1 MGTRN
6 FKFEKGI
13 PVIKEGAMEKE
24 PWINLF
30 RYI

>member
-1 MGTRN
+1 MIARN

-24 PWINLF
+24 PWTKLF
-30 RYI
+30 KYI